1 MSPIRVLLTDDHELI
16 LDSLSL
22 LLSRIDG
29 VEVTGTLND
38 SRDVLDFLRNN
49 EVDILLSDLNMPDLN
64 GINLTLQI
72 RQLFPHV
79 KVLMLSIT
87 EDADSIR
94 EAFRAGISGY
104 VMKKAGKA
112 ELEKALK
119 TIARG
124 DKYFSESVMI
134 QLVAMPMEPI
144 RPSDE
149 VAAPLVSLTDREI
162 EIIRHVSQELST
174 SAIAEKLFISP
185 GTVETHR
192 HNILRKLGV
201 KNSIGIIKYAVKY
214 GLISS

>member
-29 VEVTGTLND
+29 VEVIGTLND
-38 SRDVLDFLRNN
+38 SREVLDFLRNN
-49 EVDILLSDLNMPDLN
+49 EVDILLTDLNMPDLN

-72 RQLFPHV
+72 RQFFPHV

-112 ELEKALK
+112 ELEKAVK

-124 DKYFSESVMI
+124 DKYFSESVMT

-149 VAAPLVSLTDREI
+149 VASPLVSLTDREI

>member
-1 MSPIRVLLTDDHELI
+1 MSPIRVIITDDHEMI

-29 VEVTGTLND
+29 IEVIGTFND
-38 SRDVLDFLRNN
+38 SRDVVDFLRGNA
-49 EVDILLSDLNMPDLN
+49 VDVVLSDMNMPHLD

-72 RQLFPHV
+72 RQHFPTT
-79 KVLMLSIT
+79 KVLMLTIS
-87 EDADSIR
+87 EDVDSIR
-94 EAFRAGISGY
+94 DAFRAGISGY

-119 TIARG
+119 TVARG
-124 DKYFSESVMI
+124 EKYFSESVMTK
-134 QLVAMPMEPI
+134 LMALPVEPI

-149 VAAPLVSLTDREI
+149 APAPLAPLTDRELD
-162 EIIRHVSQELST
+162 IIRLIAQELST
-174 SAIAEKLFISP
+174 NAIAEKLFISP

-201 KNSIGIIKYAVKY
+201 KNSIGIIKYAVRH
-214 GLISS
+214 GLL